1 VQPDMP
7 PIMCPPVPPEEVK
20 QLRDDMNRIQLRL
33 RVLNQKEKIAI
44 GLMDPPKVVSP
55 TMGLVEKSNDG
66 SFKPCVVSFPAS
78 ESKAWEQML
87 AQRVYNYCCVWT
99 GKEDSPPQ
107 DWYTPWKKNLLEAQ
121 KLKCT
126 LIVVAPRERV
136 FGRGQ
141 TLEIQ
146 QSLWDLDFK
155 VVPVEKFEELNNRI
169 AAFKNTSR
177 RSSLFSQARQ
187 EQMAL
192 LMEISN
198 RHDCEHSIDMDEC
211 TFTEDPAFMAACSSV
226 E

>member
-1 VQPDMP
+1 MPDMP
-7 PIMCPPVPPEEVK
+7 PIMNPPVPPEEVK
-20 QLRDDMNRIQLRL
+20 QLRDDMNRIQARL
-33 RVLNQKEKIAI
+33 RVLNQKEKIAM

-55 TMGLVEKSNDG
+55 TMGLVERNNDG

-87 AQRVYNYCCVWT
+87 AQNVYNYCCVWT
-99 GKEDSPPQ
+99 GKNDSPPQ

-121 KLKCT
+121 KLNNT
-126 LIVVAPRERV
+126 LIVVAPRERL

-146 QSLWDLDFK
+146 QSLSHLDFK

-169 AAFKNTSR
+169 AVFKNTSK
-177 RSSLFSQARQ
+177 RSFHYAQARQ
-187 EQMAL
+187 DQMAV

-198 RHDCEHSIDMDEC
+198 RSKFCEHSIDMDEC
-211 TFTEDPAFMAACSSV
+211 TFTEDPAFMASCSSL